1 MIKKSEFI
9 IGMVIMFFLFLF
21 VNGLI
26 VSDINETMRTLKR
39 PVVLH
44 DTTSVM
50 RYIDRYIH
58 DTTVITQTKT
68 EYIEKVSLIGRMQ
81 DYADPE
87 EKETTFKLFTY
98 PDSKKVTVTVTG
110 VEEELATEDLLIESA
125 QKEGYVSDSNYGITV
140 VLDTNLTQALIE
152 EGFVRE
158 LISKVQTMR
167 KTIR

>member
-21 VNGLI
+21 VNGII

-68 EYIEKVSLIGRMQ
+68 EYIEKVSLIGKMQ
-81 DYADPE
+81 DYVDPE
-87 EKETTFKLFTY
+87 EKETTFKLETDGHLFEFNAKYVKFQCNGKLVELDDETVCAGDWVFTA
-98 PDSKKVTVTVTG
+98 K
-110 VEEELATEDLLIESA
+110 EIIE
-125 QKEGYVSDSNYGITV
+125 
-140 VLDTNLTQALIE
+140 
-152 EGFVRE
+152 
-158 LISKVQTMR
+158 
-167 KTIR
+167 

>member
-1 MIKKSEFI
+1 MIKRSEFI

-50 RYIDRYIH
+50 RYLDRYIH

-68 EYIEKVSLIGRMQ
+68 EYIEKVSLIGKMQ
-81 DYADPE
+81 DYSDENETVLTVETDNTLLKFDAKYVKIQCNGKFVADE
-87 EKETTFKLFTY
+87 DGDESVCAGEWVITAKEI
-98 PDSKKVTVTVTG
+98 
-110 VEEELATEDLLIESA
+110 IE
-125 QKEGYVSDSNYGITV
+125 
-140 VLDTNLTQALIE
+140 
-152 EGFVRE
+152 
-158 LISKVQTMR
+158 
-167 KTIR
+167 

>member
-9 IGMVIMFFLFLF
+9 IGMVIMFVLFLF
-21 VNGLI
+21 INGLI

-68 EYIEKVSLIGRMQ
+68 EYIEKVSLIGKMQ
-81 DYADPE
+81 DYAD
-87 EKETTFKLFTY
+87 EKETTIKLETDEHLFEFDAKYVKFQCNGKLVELDDETVCAGDWVFTA
-98 PDSKKVTVTVTG
+98 K
-110 VEEELATEDLLIESA
+110 EIIE
-125 QKEGYVSDSNYGITV
+125 
-140 VLDTNLTQALIE
+140 
-152 EGFVRE
+152 
-158 LISKVQTMR
+158 
-167 KTIR
+167 

>member
-1 MIKKSEFI
+1 MIKRSEFI

-21 VNGLI
+21 VNGII

-68 EYIEKVSLIGRMQ
+68 EYIEKVSLIGKMQ

-87 EKETTFKLFTY
+87 EKDTHIKLETDGHFFEFNAKYVKFQCNGKL
-98 PDSKKVTVTVTG
+98 
-110 VEEELATEDLLIESA
+110 VETEDDTVCAGDWVFTAKEIIE
-125 QKEGYVSDSNYGITV
+125 
-140 VLDTNLTQALIE
+140 
-152 EGFVRE
+152 
-158 LISKVQTMR
+158 
-167 KTIR
+167 

>member
-1 MIKKSEFI
+1 MIKRSEFI

-68 EYIEKVSLIGRMQ
+68 EYIEKVSLIGKMQ
-81 DYADPE
+81 DYADE
-87 EKETTFKLFTY
+87 NETVL
-98 PDSKKVTVTVTG
+98 TVETDNT
-110 VEEELATEDLLIESA
+110 LLKFDAKYVKI
-125 QKEGYVSDSNYGITV
+125 QCNGKFVSDEDGDESVCAGDWVIT
-140 VLDTNLTQALIE
+140 AKEIIE
-152 EGFVRE
+152 
-158 LISKVQTMR
+158 
-167 KTIR
+167 

>member
-1 MIKKSEFI
+1 MIKRSEFI

-87 EKETTFKLFTY
+87 EKETTFKLETDGHLFEFDAKYVKFQCNGKLVEIDDETVCAGDWVFTA
-98 PDSKKVTVTVTG
+98 K
-110 VEEELATEDLLIESA
+110 EIIE
-125 QKEGYVSDSNYGITV
+125 
-140 VLDTNLTQALIE
+140 
-152 EGFVRE
+152 
-158 LISKVQTMR
+158 
-167 KTIR
+167 

>member
-1 MIKKSEFI
+1 MIKRSEFI

-68 EYIEKVSLIGRMQ
+68 EYIEKVSLIGKMQ
-81 DYADPE
+81 DYSDENETVLTVETDNTLLKFDAKYVKIQCNGKFVADKDGDE
-87 EKETTFKLFTY
+87 SVCAGDWVITAKE
-98 PDSKKVTVTVTG
+98 
-110 VEEELATEDLLIESA
+110 I
-125 QKEGYVSDSNYGITV
+125 
-140 VLDTNLTQALIE
+140 IE
-152 EGFVRE
+152 E
-158 LISKVQTMR
+158 
-167 KTIR
+167 

>member
-1 MIKKSEFI
+1 MIKRSEFI
-9 IGMVIMFFLFLF
+9 ICMVIMFFLFLF

-68 EYIEKVSLIGRMQ
+68 EYIEKVSLIGKMQ
-81 DYADPE
+81 DYSDENETVLTVETDNTLLKFDAKYVKIQCNGKFVADKDGDE
-87 EKETTFKLFTY
+87 SVCAGDWVITAKEI
-98 PDSKKVTVTVTG
+98 
-110 VEEELATEDLLIESA
+110 IE
-125 QKEGYVSDSNYGITV
+125 
-140 VLDTNLTQALIE
+140 
-152 EGFVRE
+152 
-158 LISKVQTMR
+158 
-167 KTIR
+167 

>member
-68 EYIEKVSLIGRMQ
+68 EYIEKVSLIGKMQ
-81 DYADPE
+81 HYAD
-87 EKETTFKLFTY
+87 EKETVLTIETDNTLLKFDAKYVKIQCNGKFVA
-98 PDSKKVTVTVTG
+98 D
-110 VEEELATEDLLIESA
+110 EDGDESVCAGDWVITAKEIIE
-125 QKEGYVSDSNYGITV
+125 
-140 VLDTNLTQALIE
+140 
-152 EGFVRE
+152 
-158 LISKVQTMR
+158 
-167 KTIR
+167 

>member
-87 EKETTFKLFTY
+87 EKETTFKLETDGHLFEFDAKY
-98 PDSKKVTVTVTG
+98 VKFQCNGKL
-110 VEEELATEDLLIESA
+110 VETEDDTVCAGDWVFTAKEIIE
-125 QKEGYVSDSNYGITV
+125 
-140 VLDTNLTQALIE
+140 
-152 EGFVRE
+152 
-158 LISKVQTMR
+158 
-167 KTIR
+167 

>member
-50 RYIDRYIH
+50 RYVDRYIH

-68 EYIEKVSLIGRMQ
+68 EYIEKVSLIGKMQ

-87 EKETTFKLFTY
+87 EKETTFKLETDGHLFEFDAKY
-98 PDSKKVTVTVTG
+98 VKFQCNGKL
-110 VEEELATEDLLIESA
+110 VETEDDTVCAGDWVFTAKEIIE
-125 QKEGYVSDSNYGITV
+125 
-140 VLDTNLTQALIE
+140 
-152 EGFVRE
+152 
-158 LISKVQTMR
+158 
-167 KTIR
+167 

>member
-1 MIKKSEFI
+1 MIKRSEFI
-9 IGMVIMFFLFLF
+9 ICMVIMFFLFLF

-68 EYIEKVSLIGRMQ
+68 EYIEKVSLIGKMQ
-81 DYADPE
+81 DYSDENETVLTVETDNTLLKFDAKYVKIQCNGKFVADE
-87 EKETTFKLFTY
+87 DGDESVCAGDWVITAKEI
-98 PDSKKVTVTVTG
+98 
-110 VEEELATEDLLIESA
+110 IE
-125 QKEGYVSDSNYGITV
+125 
-140 VLDTNLTQALIE
+140 
-152 EGFVRE
+152 
-158 LISKVQTMR
+158 
-167 KTIR
+167 

>member
-1 MIKKSEFI
+1 MIKRSEFI

-50 RYIDRYIH
+50 RYVDRYIH

-68 EYIEKVSLIGRMQ
+68 EYIEKVSLIGKMQ

-87 EKETTFKLFTY
+87 EKETTFKLETDGHLFEFDAKY
-98 PDSKKVTVTVTG
+98 VKFQCNGKL
-110 VEEELATEDLLIESA
+110 VETEDDTVCAGDWVFTVKEIIE
-125 QKEGYVSDSNYGITV
+125 
-140 VLDTNLTQALIE
+140 
-152 EGFVRE
+152 
-158 LISKVQTMR
+158 
-167 KTIR
+167 

>member
-9 IGMVIMFFLFLF
+9 IGLVIMFVLFMF
-21 VNGLI
+21 INGLI

-68 EYIEKVSLIGRMQ
+68 EYIEKVSLIGKMQ
-81 DYADPE
+81 DYAE
-87 EKETTFKLFTY
+87 EKETTIKLETDDHLFEFDAKYVKFQCNGKLVEIDDETVCAGDWVFTA
-98 PDSKKVTVTVTG
+98 K
-110 VEEELATEDLLIESA
+110 EIIE
-125 QKEGYVSDSNYGITV
+125 
-140 VLDTNLTQALIE
+140 
-152 EGFVRE
+152 
-158 LISKVQTMR
+158 
-167 KTIR
+167 

>member
-1 MIKKSEFI
+1 MIKRSEFI

-68 EYIEKVSLIGRMQ
+68 EYIEKVSLIGKMQ
-81 DYADPE
+81 DYAD
-87 EKETTFKLFTY
+87 EKETVLTIET
-98 PDSKKVTVTVTG
+98 DNT
-110 VEEELATEDLLIESA
+110 LLKFDAKYVKI
-125 QKEGYVSDSNYGITV
+125 QCNGKFVSDEDGDESVCAGDWVIT
-140 VLDTNLTQALIE
+140 AKEIIE
-152 EGFVRE
+152 
-158 LISKVQTMR
+158 
-167 KTIR
+167 

>member
-9 IGMVIMFFLFLF
+9 IGMVIMFVLFLF
-21 VNGLI
+21 INGLI

-68 EYIEKVSLIGRMQ
+68 EYIEKVSLIGKMQ
-81 DYADPE
+81 DYAD
-87 EKETTFKLFTY
+87 EKETTIKLETDDHLFEFDAKYVKFQCNGKLVEIDDETVCAGDWVFTA
-98 PDSKKVTVTVTG
+98 K
-110 VEEELATEDLLIESA
+110 EIIE
-125 QKEGYVSDSNYGITV
+125 
-140 VLDTNLTQALIE
+140 
-152 EGFVRE
+152 
-158 LISKVQTMR
+158 
-167 KTIR
+167 